1 MAGPAYTFASEW
13 AVPAP
18 PDEVYDVL
26 VDVAGYPS
34 WWPQVRAVVRLDDD
48 VALVACRS
56 LLPYPL
62 HLEMRP
68 VVRDRD
74 AGVLDASL
82 DGDLVGRVRWSLRAE
97 GTGTRMRFD
106 QEVTVPSR
114 LLGLAGAV
122 ARPVLVGNHAWMMRG
137 GRRGLRARVGRTAR

>member
-1 MAGPAYTFASEW
+1 MPRSTYTFASEW
-13 AVPAP
+13 TVSAP
-18 PDEVYDVL
+18 PSEVYDLL

-34 WWPQVRAVVRLDDD
+34 WWPQVRAVVRLDED

-56 LLPYPL
+56 LLPYTL

-74 AGVLDASL
+74 TGELDAVL
-82 DGDLVGRVRWSLRAE
+82 DGDLVGRVRWLLHPE

-122 ARPVLVGNHAWMMRG
+122 ARPLLVGNHAWMMRG